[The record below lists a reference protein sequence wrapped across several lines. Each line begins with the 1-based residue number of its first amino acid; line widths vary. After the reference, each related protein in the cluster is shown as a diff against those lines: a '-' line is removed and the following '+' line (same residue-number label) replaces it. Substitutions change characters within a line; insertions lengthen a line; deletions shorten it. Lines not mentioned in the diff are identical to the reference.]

1 MSARERPSP
10 VYQRARLLPALL
22 ALAATAAGFVTL
34 LVRLAVTR
42 EGYRL
47 SAAGAGIARL
57 EEENRALR
65 LSTAELGSHA
75 RLRALA
81 PKYGL
86 GPPRPEQVVVV
97 P

>member
-1 MSARERPSP
+1 MGARERPSP
-10 VYQRARLLPALL
+10 VDRRARLLPALL
-22 ALAATAAGFVTL
+22 ALVATAAGFVTL

-47 SAAGAGIARL
+47 SAAGAGVAQL

-75 RLRALA
+75 RLRVLA